1 MKSKS
6 ENKKN
11 KKRMTIPYCLK
22 ASKMFPIL
30 LFLLLKVF
38 GNDTVNK
45 HNKYYW
51 YNHHFFKVLFIIR

>member
-45 HNKYYW
+45 HNKYY
-51 YNHHFFKVLFIIR
+51 